1 MKQTKNIVKLTKSF
15 ADKIQ
20 PTPEKDQAFY
30 RDTELKGFALRITAS
45 GTKSFVVEKIIG
57 NKVRR
62 ITLGKYS
69 DALPVE
75 KARRKAQ
82 ILLGQIADGI
92 DPIAEKRAAKMR

>member
-1 MKQTKNIVKLTKSF
+1 MKHI
-15 ADKIQ
+15 AYIWC
-20 PTPEKDQAFY
+20 
-30 RDTELKGFALRITAS
+30 I
-45 GTKSFVVEKIIG
+45 EKIIG

-69 DALPVE
+69 DALTVE

-92 DPIAEKRAAKMR
+92 DPIAEKRAEKMRCVALKEVLDDFERVL